1 MKWGSKYGYEY
12 VNRLY
17 KSIKK
22 HTNRSTQLYCFTDNS
37 TNIDKDIICKPLPEI
52 SLPETISST
61 PWRKISLWQYAFIK
75 WFRAKYLSLVKN
87 DQMTKFTIDFH
98 RSNAFNSSC

>member
-22 HTNRSTQLYCFTDNS
+22 HTNRATQLYCFTDNS

-52 SLPETISST
+52 SLPETISLYT
-61 PWRKISLWQYAFIK
+61 LAKNEFMAISSLR
-75 WFRAKYLSLVKN
+75 FRG
-87 DQMTKFTIDFH
+87 
-98 RSNAFNSSC
+98 